1 MEADYTIDPPAI
13 TSYLPESVA
22 LTKAGVTDLD
32 GRMGLYSAVDAG
44 CSVTPSNG
52 ENTHVTGKMP
62 NQGIEFTYKYKDD
75 DNFEI
80 KLQVIYTDNHS
91 NSMEEAAGLEDVNQV
106 VTSQPSSTQFRCRIW
121 RDMFIRPI
129 SYGIRR

>member
-1 MEADYTIDPPAI
+1 M
-13 TSYLPESVA
+13 
-22 LTKAGVTDLD
+22 
-32 GRMGLYSAVDAG
+32 DAG

-91 NSMEEAAGLEDVNQV
+91 NSMEEAAGLEDVNQI
-106 VTSQPSSTQFRCRIW
+106 VTPNTQYT
-121 RDMFIRPI
+121 I
-129 SYGIRR
+129 SVPDLEGYVYPPNIVWIRR

>member
-1 MEADYTIDPPAI
+1 MAEGGASINSMTHAVKGNMPNDHLTVAYRYEPDTTKKFPITIRYVDKSGNQIKAPDTITLPVEADYTIDPPAI

-32 GRMGLYSAVDAG
+32 GRGIISAVDAG

-62 NQGIEFTYKYKDD
+62 N
-75 DNFEI
+75 
-80 KLQVIYTDNHS
+80 H
-91 NSMEEAAGLEDVNQV
+91 
-106 VTSQPSSTQFRCRIW
+106 
-121 RDMFIRPI
+121 
-129 SYGIRR
+129 